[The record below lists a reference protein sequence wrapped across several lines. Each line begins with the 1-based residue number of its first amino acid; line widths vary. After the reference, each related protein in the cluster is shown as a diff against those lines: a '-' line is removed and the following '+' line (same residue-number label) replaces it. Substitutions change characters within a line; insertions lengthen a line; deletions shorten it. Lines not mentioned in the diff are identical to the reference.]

1 MTDISPAA
9 KAVVAAIEKFDWESG
24 HFCREDIWTLSGKV
38 TAAALRA
45 AANELTST
53 KAMLQLQTIAEELDG
68 ANSSE
73 SD

>member
-24 HFCREDIWTLSGKV
+24 HFCREDIWTLSRKV

-45 AANELTST
+45 AALYTKRDRLILLSIAAELETD
-53 KAMLQLQTIAEELDG
+53 A
-68 ANSSE
+68 
-73 SD
+73 